1 MAKIK
6 RIEKIALENV
16 RIVWPNG
23 KIALENVRIVWPN
36 FTGLANKY
44 NVEVS

>member
-6 RIEKIALENV
+6 RIE
-16 RIVWPNG
+16 